1 MSSLFKDVKS
11 KREQNSDNQNF
22 SKSTS
27 GKTKIKPLPPDFFEQ
42 VLICEIQ
49 LKRSFSM
56 QLLQKLI
63 NYYSQAIEY
72 YESISD
78 PKFAR
83 YSKSL
88 QLLLMQPEVMKHIN
102 LTTTKGK
109 IKVQKQERKKEIID
123 ELHKVD
129 KIYETKNNQ
138 DAKTLITKT
147 NAAEK
152 KEDLN
157 KAINHVLDEQTNN
170 FKKKLEAKK
179 KKKLLNLNDESGNN
193 DKNNNK
199 EEQNINNFKENKNKK
214 KGLNKSFDAI
224 GKDESIFSNDAQ
236 IEPISMLN
244 LGETNISL
252 TDGINS
258 NLEFFFNDF
267 DNLFNEKITKNFI
280 ERLTEITKEKINEKI
295 KNALDYAARIKDNEF
310 KLTFDETLNQNNK
323 DEIGKKILELGEEQK
338 KAEKDIDEKY
348 KNKIEELKEEFK
360 NQNIHNFEW
369 IKNLKEKYSSDIDTS
384 IYNYIFFYIF
394 NFSNSFTKKYKYKS
408 TTK

>member
-1 MSSLFKDVKS
+1 MSSLFKNTQS
-11 KREQNSDNQNF
+11 KKDQYSQNQQNSKF
-22 SKSTS
+22 LGKS
-27 GKTKIKPLPPDFFEQ
+27 KIKPLPPDFFEQ

-49 LKRSFSM
+49 MKRSFSM
-56 QLLQKLI
+56 PLLQKLI

-102 LTTTKGK
+102 LTTSKGK
-109 IKVQKQERKKEIID
+109 IKVQKQERKKEIMD
-123 ELHKVD
+123 EFHNVD
-129 KIYETKNNQ
+129 KIYDKKENK
-138 DAKTLITKT
+138 DAKNLITKT
-147 NAAEK
+147 NTAEK
-152 KEDLN
+152 KEDIN
-157 KAINHVLDEQTNN
+157 KAINDVLDEQTNN
-170 FKKKLEAKK
+170 FRKKLEAKK
-179 KKKLLNLNDESGNN
+179 KKKLMSLSNESGSI
-193 DKNNNK
+193 DKDSNI
-199 EEQNINNFKENKNKK
+199 EEQKNENNIKEKKTKK

-224 GKDESIFSNDAQ
+224 GKEETIFSNDVQ
-236 IEPISMLN
+236 IEPISMYN
-244 LGETNISL
+244 LGETNLSL

-280 ERLTEITKEKINEKI
+280 ERLSEITKEKVNEKI
-295 KNALDYAARIKDNEF
+295 KNALDYATKIKDNEF
-310 KLTFDETLNQNNK
+310 KLTFDETLDQNAK

-338 KAEKDIDEKY
+338 KTEKVIDEKY

-360 NQNIHNFEW
+360 NQNIHNLEW

-384 IYNYIFFYIF
+384 IYNYIG
-394 NFSNSFTKKYKYKS
+394 N
-408 TTK
+408 

>member
-1 MSSLFKDVKS
+1 MSSLFKNTQS
-11 KREQNSDNQNF
+11 KKDQYSQNQQNSKF
-22 SKSTS
+22 LGKS
-27 GKTKIKPLPPDFFEQ
+27 KIKPLPPDFFEQ

-49 LKRSFSM
+49 MKRSFSM
-56 QLLQKLI
+56 PLLQKLI

-102 LTTTKGK
+102 LTTSKGK
-109 IKVQKQERKKEIID
+109 IKVQKQERKKEIMD
-123 ELHKVD
+123 EFHNVD
-129 KIYETKNNQ
+129 KIYDKKENK
-138 DAKTLITKT
+138 DAKNLITKT
-147 NAAEK
+147 NTAEK
-152 KEDLN
+152 KEDIN
-157 KAINHVLDEQTNN
+157 KAINDVLDEQTNN
-170 FKKKLEAKK
+170 FRKKLEAKK
-179 KKKLLNLNDESGNN
+179 KKKLMSLSNESGSI
-193 DKNNNK
+193 DKDSNI
-199 EEQNINNFKENKNKK
+199 EEQKNENNIKEKKTKK

-224 GKDESIFSNDAQ
+224 GKEETIFSNDVQ
-236 IEPISMLN
+236 IEPISMYN
-244 LGETNISL
+244 LGETNLSL

-280 ERLTEITKEKINEKI
+280 ERLSEITKEKVNEKI
-295 KNALDYAARIKDNEF
+295 KNALDYAAKIKDNEF
-310 KLTFDETLNQNNK
+310 KLTFDETLDQNAK

-338 KAEKDIDEKY
+338 KTEKIIDEKY

-360 NQNIHNFEW
+360 NQNIHNLEW

-384 IYNYIFFYIF
+384 IYNYIG
-394 NFSNSFTKKYKYKS
+394 N
-408 TTK
+408 

>member
-1 MSSLFKDVKS
+1 MNSLFKNTQQKKDQYS
-11 KREQNSDNQNF
+11 QNQQNSKF
-22 SKSTS
+22 S
-27 GKTKIKPLPPDFFEQ
+27 GKSKIKPLPPDFFEQ

-49 LKRSFSM
+49 MKRSFSM
-56 QLLQKLI
+56 PLLQKLI

-102 LTTTKGK
+102 LTTSKGK
-109 IKVQKQERKKEIID
+109 IKVQKQERKKEIMN
-123 ELHKVD
+123 EFQNVD
-129 KIYETKNNQ
+129 KIYEKKENK
-138 DAKTLITKT
+138 DAKNLITQTK
-147 NAAEK
+147 AAEK
-152 KEDLN
+152 KEDIN
-157 KAINHVLDEQTNN
+157 KAINDVLDEQTNN

-179 KKKLLNLNDESGNN
+179 KKRLMALSNESGSN
-193 DKNNNK
+193 DKDSNIEEKKNENNIK
-199 EEQNINNFKENKNKK
+199 DKKIKK

-224 GKDESIFSNDAQ
+224 GKDETIFNNEVQ
-236 IEPISMLN
+236 IEPITMYN
-244 LGETNISL
+244 LGETNLSL

-280 ERLTEITKEKINEKI
+280 ERLSEITKEKVNEKI
-295 KNALDYAARIKDNEF
+295 KNALDYAAKIKDNEF
-310 KLTFDETLNQNNK
+310 KLTFDETLDQNTK

-348 KNKIEELKEEFK
+348 KNKIEELKDEFK

-384 IYNYIFFYIF
+384 IYNYIG
-394 NFSNSFTKKYKYKS
+394 N
-408 TTK
+408 

>member
-1 MSSLFKDVKS
+1 MSSLFKNTQS
-11 KREQNSDNQNF
+11 KKDQYSQNQQNSKF
-22 SKSTS
+22 LGKS
-27 GKTKIKPLPPDFFEQ
+27 KIKPLPPDFFEQ

-49 LKRSFSM
+49 MKRSFSM
-56 QLLQKLI
+56 PLLQKLI

-102 LTTTKGK
+102 LTTSKGK
-109 IKVQKQERKKEIID
+109 IKVQKQERKKEIMD
-123 ELHKVD
+123 EFHNVD
-129 KIYETKNNQ
+129 KIYDKKENK
-138 DAKTLITKT
+138 DAKNLITKT
-147 NAAEK
+147 NTAEK
-152 KEDLN
+152 KEDIN
-157 KAINHVLDEQTNN
+157 KAINDVLDEQTNN
-170 FKKKLEAKK
+170 FRKKLEAKK
-179 KKKLLNLNDESGNN
+179 KKKLMSLSNESGSI
-193 DKNNNK
+193 DKDSNI
-199 EEQNINNFKENKNKK
+199 EEQKNENNVKEKKTKK

-224 GKDESIFSNDAQ
+224 GKEETIFSNDVQ
-236 IEPISMLN
+236 IEPISMYN
-244 LGETNISL
+244 LGETNLSL

-280 ERLTEITKEKINEKI
+280 ERLSEITKEKVNEKI
-295 KNALDYAARIKDNEF
+295 KNALDYAAKIKDNEF
-310 KLTFDETLNQNNK
+310 KLTFDETLDQNAK

-338 KAEKDIDEKY
+338 KTEKVIDEKY

-360 NQNIHNFEW
+360 NQNIHNLEW

-384 IYNYIFFYIF
+384 IYNYIG
-394 NFSNSFTKKYKYKS
+394 N
-408 TTK
+408 

>member
-1 MSSLFKDVKS
+1 MNSLFKNTQS
-11 KREQNSDNQNF
+11 KKDQYSQNQQNSKF
-22 SKSTS
+22 LGKS
-27 GKTKIKPLPPDFFEQ
+27 KIKPLPPDFFEQ

-49 LKRSFSM
+49 MKRSFSM
-56 QLLQKLI
+56 PLLQKLI

-102 LTTTKGK
+102 LTTSKGK
-109 IKVQKQERKKEIID
+109 IKVQKQERKKEIMD
-123 ELHKVD
+123 EFHNVD
-129 KIYETKNNQ
+129 KIYDKKENK
-138 DAKTLITKT
+138 DAKDLITKT
-147 NAAEK
+147 NTAEK
-152 KEDLN
+152 KEDIN
-157 KAINHVLDEQTNN
+157 KAINDVLDEQTNN
-170 FKKKLEAKK
+170 FRKKLEAKK
-179 KKKLLNLNDESGNN
+179 KKKLMSLSNESGSI
-193 DKNNNK
+193 DKDRNI
-199 EEQNINNFKENKNKK
+199 EEQKNENNIKEKKTKK

-224 GKDESIFSNDAQ
+224 GKEETIFSNDVQ
-236 IEPISMLN
+236 IEPISMYN
-244 LGETNISL
+244 LGETNLSL

-280 ERLTEITKEKINEKI
+280 ERLSEITKEKVNEKI
-295 KNALDYAARIKDNEF
+295 KNALDYAAKIKDNEF
-310 KLTFDETLNQNNK
+310 KLTFDETLDQNAK

-338 KAEKDIDEKY
+338 KTEKVIDEKY

-360 NQNIHNFEW
+360 NQNIHNLEW

-384 IYNYIFFYIF
+384 IYNYIG
-394 NFSNSFTKKYKYKS
+394 N
-408 TTK
+408 